1 MNDNVRVYLSVGS
14 LLIVAGMIAGFF
26 FVDPPKENLR
36 LLDTSLGFMA
46 GFVSASFGFFS
57 QAVRP
62 KATAHKD
69 ARINFFIIFPFSVQI

>member
-1 MNDNVRVYLSVGS
+1 MNDNARVYLSVGS

-46 GFVSASFGFFS
+46 GFVSASFGYYFG
-57 QAVRP
+57 
-62 KATAHKD
+62 AT
-69 ARINFFIIFPFSVQI
+69 FISRKEVNNDDESNKP

>member
-1 MNDNVRVYLSVGS
+1 MNDNARVYLSVGS

-46 GFVSASFGFFS
+46 GFVSASFGYYFG
-57 QAVRP
+57 
-62 KATAHKD
+62 ATFLSHKKGESND
-69 ARINFFIIFPFSVQI
+69 PSNES

>member
-1 MNDNVRVYLSVGS
+1 MNDNARVYLSVGS

-46 GFVSASFGFFS
+46 GFVSASFGYYFG
-57 QAVRP
+57 
-62 KATAHKD
+62 ATFLSRKEIGTD
-69 ARINFFIIFPFSVQI
+69 ETTDKS